1 MSTTHRIT
9 RRTKIAG
16 LLLAT
21 AALTVGAGAMPAT
34 AEPAHNSVPV
44 TIHLHDGARSVM
56 VGDPSE
62 DGGCQ
67 RTSGV
72 NGTVHYT
79 LLTGKPQPITV
90 FRDNNCGRDPRKP
103 DSMVSIYKPM
113 SQGFLD
119 DIEHHNSFDAHWW
132 GVKYTGWK
140 KGA

>member
-1 MSTTHRIT
+1 MSAPHRIT

-34 AEPAHNSVPV
+34 AEPAHDPVPV

-90 FRDNNCGRDPRKP
+90 FRDNDCGRLPG
-103 DSMVSIYKPM
+103 STVSVKKPM

-119 DIEHHNSFDAHWW
+119 IERHNSFDAHWW